1 MKNISLLLFSLFI
14 FGCTDEADISIDPTE
29 PVSSLENY
37 ISARSEHGQLGA
49 NPMVIVDG
57 ALKSIAALTQEG
69 FELDEPASTSVGFIE
84 QGHDEVLKIFGKA
97 ASDGLVIIRT
107 VEAGAPNTSAES
119 FKTDRL
125 LIVVNGLP
133 TGMHEL
139 NDLFV
144 NKIASVHVIKNI
156 SRLSALAELGYD
168 GIIQVE
174 TK

>member
-1 MKNISLLLFSLFI
+1 MKKISLLLLLIFAFS
-14 FGCTDEADISIDPTE
+14 CADEADISIAPIE

-57 ALKSIAALTQEG
+57 ALKSIEALTQEG
-69 FELDEPASTSVGFIE
+69 FELDELASTSVGFIE
-84 QGHDEVLKIFGKA
+84 QGHDEVLKIFGEA

-107 VEAGAPNTSAES
+107 VEADMANTSAES

-125 LIVVNGLP
+125 LIVVNGVP
-133 TGMHEL
+133 TGMNEL

-156 SRLSALAELGYD
+156 SRLSTLAELGYD

>member
-1 MKNISLLLFSLFI
+1 MKKISLLLFSLFI
-14 FGCTDEADISIDPTE
+14 FSCTDEADINIDTTE
-29 PVSSLENY
+29 PVSTLENY

-57 ALKSIAALTQEG
+57 ALKSIVTLTQEG
-69 FELDEPASTSVGFIE
+69 FELDETASTSVGFIE
-84 QGHDEVLKIFGKA
+84 QSHDQMLTIFGEA
-97 ASDGLVIIRT
+97 AKDGLVIIRT
-107 VEAGAPNTSAES
+107 AEASAPKGSTES

-125 LIVVNGLP
+125 LIVVNGVP
-133 TGMHEL
+133 TGMNDL